1 MKVFVLFIAA
11 ALMLYASAN
20 IILHSRGSENIVIAE
35 DEVLNGIYSNVT
47 ERNSEKLENIVEYGD
62 KYCTNYISA
71 KNDLEVHKAVL
82 DKIRVLS
89 NALCDGTEDDYEKVR
104 KIAYWVAGNVY
115 YNDVAAHTSVTAETV
130 SLETVLETKTATCA
144 GYSNLFSALC
154 NMQDIYCI
162 NMRGGTH
169 VIMDTDEYLFS
180 VPTNH
185 EWTAVMLD
193 GEWIFVDVTW
203 LSNNIYNE
211 NGYHKAEYFDDV
223 YFDMS
228 LEVMSY
234 EHRIDIVDYR
244 DFKSSVNAFDEE
256 TGRWLK

>member
-1 MKVFVLFIAA
+1 
-11 ALMLYASAN
+11 MLYASAN

-62 KYCTNYISA
+62 KYCTNYVSA

-82 DKIRVLS
+82 EKIRVLS
-89 NALCDGTEDDYEKVR
+89 NVLCDGTEDDYEKVR

-162 NMRGGTH
+162 NMREVLTLLWTRTSIFSAYRQ
-169 VIMDTDEYLFS
+169 IMSGQQLCLTVSGFLL
-180 VPTNH
+180 
-185 EWTAVMLD
+185 M
-193 GEWIFVDVTW
+193 
-203 LSNNIYNE
+203 
-211 NGYHKAEYFDDV
+211 
-223 YFDMS
+223 
-228 LEVMSY
+228 
-234 EHRIDIVDYR
+234 
-244 DFKSSVNAFDEE
+244 
-256 TGRWLK
+256 